1 MRFAFYVLIPMPYA
15 LSPMPRAICLFFCF
29 RSMRYAIFH
38 VILGVPISFSFLY
51 NPAEL
56 KELLTPRRK
65 VRQGAKEI
73 RNSGFVKRF

>member
-1 MRFAFYVLIPMPYA
+1 MPSALCHGQFACFFVFA
-15 LSPMPRAICLFFCF
+15 LRYAIC
-29 RSMRYAIFH
+29 SMRYAIFH

>member
-1 MRFAFYVLIPMPYA
+1 
-15 LSPMPRAICLFFCF
+15 
-29 RSMRYAIFH
+29 MRYAIFQ
-38 VILGVPISFSFLY
+38 VILGVPIGFSFLY